1 MKLNT
6 FPDRIIEIDHQDY
19 LYFGGTAYFLPT
31 NTEFKNILVKAFY
44 AGQLIWQ
51 LRNANIKLTA
61 YENSEHFLAK
71 FIKAGRWYHL
81 ECWPEK

>member
-31 NTEFKNILVKAFY
+31 NTEFKNILVKTF
-44 AGQLIWQ
+44 
-51 LRNANIKLTA
+51 LRWAAHMAAQKCK
-61 YENSEHFLAK
+61 Y
-71 FIKAGRWYHL
+71 
-81 ECWPEK
+81 